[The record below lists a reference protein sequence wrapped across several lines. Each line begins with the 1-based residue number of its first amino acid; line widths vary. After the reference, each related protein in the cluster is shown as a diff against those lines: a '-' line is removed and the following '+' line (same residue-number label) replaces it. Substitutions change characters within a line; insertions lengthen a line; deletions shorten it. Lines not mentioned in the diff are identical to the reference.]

1 MKHNRNKLSILMTAT
16 IFFMAFFFMG
26 MFPKDRVSAST
37 SVSYLTVE
45 YAESS
50 QVVGTTIDT
59 DKLTV
64 TAYYE
69 DNSSYVVTDYSLAN
83 NKILKAEEN
92 VFTVVYL
99 GKVAQFSV
107 FGKTVSSISAFYTGG
122 EVTVGNSVDV
132 RLVECMV
139 SYSDGSMEKVTD
151 FTVSGGVI
159 TKIGSNTVHII
170 YGGKQDTIT
179 VTGIAPKTVLSLT
192 ASYTGGSVT
201 VGSAIDERDLT
212 VIAVYTDASTE
223 TICNYTLSPATV
235 TTVGTQTVV
244 VSFRG
249 KTTTFTV
256 EGVSKTIASIAA
268 VYNGS
273 SVSIGNS
280 VKKTDVEVTV
290 TYNNGTTEKV
300 TDFTLSGATIGY
312 LGYHTVTVDYM
323 GVTTQFTVLG
333 VESGATDFSNQFSMK
348 ISNGKASATAA
359 IALPS
364 NVSNLSLTGK
374 NVDAA
379 QVKGVMRKADKNAV
393 YIAFEIS
400 VTEDYDFLEDHFPLT
415 LQVTIPSQY
424 KIGGCSI
431 YYTPNRKSVIASMN
445 TEVVD
450 GKLQCTIYKAG
461 TYILAY
467 SAQ

>member
-170 YGGKQDTIT
+170 YGGK
-179 VTGIAPKTVLSLT
+179 
-192 ASYTGGSVT
+192 
-201 VGSAIDERDLT
+201 
-212 VIAVYTDASTE
+212 
-223 TICNYTLSPATV
+223 
-235 TTVGTQTVV
+235 
-244 VSFRG
+244 
-249 KTTTFTV
+249 
-256 EGVSKTIASIAA
+256 
-268 VYNGS
+268 
-273 SVSIGNS
+273 
-280 VKKTDVEVTV
+280 
-290 TYNNGTTEKV
+290 
-300 TDFTLSGATIGY
+300 
-312 LGYHTVTVDYM
+312 
-323 GVTTQFTVLG
+323 
-333 VESGATDFSNQFSMK
+333 
-348 ISNGKASATAA
+348 
-359 IALPS
+359 
-364 NVSNLSLTGK
+364 
-374 NVDAA
+374 
-379 QVKGVMRKADKNAV
+379 
-393 YIAFEIS
+393 
-400 VTEDYDFLEDHFPLT
+400 
-415 LQVTIPSQY
+415 
-424 KIGGCSI
+424 
-431 YYTPNRKSVIASMN
+431 
-445 TEVVD
+445 
-450 GKLQCTIYKAG
+450 
-461 TYILAY
+461 
-467 SAQ
+467 

>member
-1 MKHNRNKLSILMTAT
+1 MKHNQDKLSFLGIAMICLMALL
-16 IFFMAFFFMG
+16 AFC
-26 MFPKDRVSAST
+26 MFPAKTVQAAT
-37 SVSYLTVE
+37 KISYLTAQ
-45 YAESS
+45 YTESS

-69 DNSSYVVTDYSLAN
+69 DGSSYVVTDYSLAN
-83 NKILKAEEN
+83 NKILKADEN

-99 GKVAQFSV
+99 GKVAQFTV
-107 FGKTVSSISAFYTGG
+107 LGKTVSGISTFYTGG

-132 RLVECMV
+132 RLIECHV
-139 SYSDGSMEKVTD
+139 SYSDGSVEETTD
-151 FTVSGGVI
+151 FIVSGGVI
-159 TKIGSNTVHII
+159 TKIGTNTIHII

-179 VTGIAPKTVLSLT
+179 VTGIAPKSVLSLT

-201 VGSAIDERDLT
+201 VGNTINQRDLT

-235 TTVGTQTVV
+235 TVVGTQTIL

-256 EGVSKTIASIAA
+256 TGESKKVASISA
-268 VYNGS
+268 VYKGRD
-273 SVSIGNS
+273 VAIGNS
-280 VKKTDVEVTV
+280 VKKADVEVTV

-300 TDFTLSGATIGY
+300 TDFTLSGASIGY
-312 LGYHTVTVDYM
+312 LGIHTVTVEYS
-323 GVTTQFTVLG
+323 GVTTQFTVTG
-333 VESGATDFSNQFSMK
+333 VKEGATDFSNQFSMT
-348 ISNGKASATAA
+348 ISNGKASAKAA

-364 NVSNLSLTGK
+364 NVSSLSLTGK
-374 NVDAA
+374 KISSSE
-379 QVKGVMRKADKNAV
+379 VKGVMRKADAKAY

-400 VTEDYDFLEDHFPLT
+400 VTDDYEFLEDYFPLT
-415 LQVTIPSQY
+415 MQVSIPTQY
-424 KIGGCSI
+424 KIEGCSI
-431 YYTPNRKSVIASMN
+431 YYTPNRKSVIAKMN

-450 GKLQCTIYKAG
+450 GKLQCTVYKSG

-467 SAQ
+467 SVQ